1 MPPLRISPVTAR
13 RFLRRALLLD
23 APAPDVATALEHHG
37 YIQIDPLNVCG
48 RMHDLI
54 LRNRVAAYRE
64 GDLLNHIHSAARPGF
79 EHYFPHA
86 GILVAFPAAA
96 WPYLAPFASRG
107 GAGTNPG
114 RRAGRNGAKLSP
126 KHERLAQHILA
137 EIATRG
143 PLTSDDIEHE
153 GRSVTG
159 WGSPGRLVKNLLEVL
174 FVHGRVLITARR
186 NFRRVYDLP
195 ERVLPP
201 AVLNAPTKSAE
212 EIARWTALL
221 RLRQRRLAALKRGEY
236 VLVADLVQ
244 QVVIDGVKTPPLF
257 VLKSDLPLLELPALG
272 SFAGRRPGQT
282 PGWQPPA
289 TVQLSTPVA
298 LLAPLDPLI
307 YDRRV
312 TAALWNFDY
321 TWEVYTP
328 EHKRQRGY
336 YALPVLAGMEIVGHV
351 DPKADRAAKKLRIIS
366 RSVKR
371 GHRVAPAVDEL
382 ARWLGLRR

>member
-1 MPPLRISPVTAR
+1 MSALLITPDTAR
-13 RFLRRALLLD
+13 RFLRRAMLVD
-23 APAPDVATALEHHG
+23 QPAPDVASALAHHG

-54 LRNRVAAYRE
+54 LRNRVAGYRE
-64 GDLLNHIHSAARPGF
+64 GDLLNHIHSPARPGF
-79 EHYFPHA
+79 EHYLPHA
-86 GILVAFPAAA
+86 GVLVAFPAAA
-96 WPYLAPFASRG
+96 WPYLAPLIHH
-107 GAGTNPG
+107 
-114 RRAGRNGAKLSP
+114 RRLRPSSAYRRKLSP
-126 KHERLAQHILA
+126 KHEALAQHILA
-137 EIATRG
+137 EIAARG

-195 ERVLPP
+195 ERVLS
-201 AVLNAPTKSAE
+201 AALLNAPPKSAA

-221 RLRQRRLAALKRGEY
+221 RLRQRRLAVLKRGEHA
-236 VLVADLVQ
+236 LIADLVQ
-244 QVVIDGVKTPPLF
+244 SVVIDGVKTPPLY
-257 VLKSDLPLLELPALG
+257 VLQSDLPLLELSALD
-272 SFAGRRPGQT
+272 SR
-282 PGWQPPA
+282 
-289 TVQLSTPVA
+289 LSASAASSPV

-328 EHKRQRGY
+328 EPKRQRGY
-336 YALPVLAGMEIVGHV
+336 YALPVLAGTEIVGHV
-351 DPKADRAAKKLRIIS
+351 DPKADRPACKLRIVS
-366 RSVKR
+366 RSVRR
-371 GHRVAPAVDEL
+371 GHRVAPAIDEL